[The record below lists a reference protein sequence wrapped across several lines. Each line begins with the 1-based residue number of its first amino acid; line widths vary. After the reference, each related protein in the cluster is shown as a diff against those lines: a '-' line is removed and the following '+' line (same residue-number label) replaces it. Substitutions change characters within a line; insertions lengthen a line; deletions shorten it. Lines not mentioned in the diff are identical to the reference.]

1 MDLLIIKLVAEW
13 RGLNITDKFSI
24 GPNQHCHNACLF
36 KICLCST
43 KLNIYFHRPEFR
55 QGWEHEQL
63 VEQLLC
69 RAVWGSIEMHGGTVR
84 QIQLETCRRTKC
96 KLNNG
101 NNMNFRK
108 QTIKTDILTY
118 VYTYSTCRM
127 CLLWVPSKHFHCP
140 KKFFLK

>member
-1 MDLLIIKLVAEW
+1 
-13 RGLNITDKFSI
+13 
-24 GPNQHCHNACLF
+24 
-36 KICLCST
+36 
-43 KLNIYFHRPEFR
+43 
-55 QGWEHEQL
+55 
-63 VEQLLC
+63 
-69 RAVWGSIEMHGGTVR
+69 MHGGTVR

-140 KKFFLK
+140 KKIFLKAMKLNAEQIKTFADIKISTHLKIEKKSAGWANKNNLKLK